1 MNFIDARLKIRRFIK
16 KNRRKVM
23 IVVVAIAIIV
33 AINYVLK
40 NMPEEE
46 TTRTTYEPNIAVMD
60 SSEVPEKWQDEI
72 KNRIDT
78 FITYCNE
85 KNYQSAYDMISDD
98 CKNALFPTIDDF
110 KEYVDYKFQ
119 VKRIYSIQNFSNL
132 SNQYIY
138 NVNLMSDFMATG
150 STGTNYGYLQEKFVF
165 TEDDKN
171 LKFAIGDFIRKD
183 TLNAFSEDE
192 NLKIV
197 VESKNVYYDHEAY
210 TVRITNKTENIAVL
224 SDQSVDNEIAILVNN
239 KYRSYVTSSDVKIVL
254 NPEEENTY
262 TFVFNK
268 YCDDGYAPKGMY
280 FNNVRILQS
289 FSGTEETRQEELDN
303 AIRNYSII
311 INFNVED

>member
-46 TTRTTYEPNIAVMD
+46 KPRTTYEPNIAVMD

-98 CKNALFPTIDDF
+98 CKNALFPLIDDF
-110 KEYVDYKFQ
+110 IEYVDYKFQ

-165 TEDDKN
+165 TEDDKE

-224 SDQSVDNEIAILVNN
+224 ANGTEENEICINVADNL
-239 KYRSYVTSSDVKIVL
+239 RSDEYVQSSNVVL
-254 NPEEENTY
+254 QPEEEKTY

-268 YCDDGYAPKGMY
+268 YCDDGNAPQGMY
-280 FNNVRILQS
+280 FNHVRILQS
-289 FSGTEETRQEELDN
+289 YSGTEETRQQELDN